1 MKSCR
6 ARLGPRFP
14 ARSVTGEV
22 AVRTAV
28 TVALRAASTAL
39 LIGLVGCGR
48 QPPPSP
54 DIVARIGS
62 DTLRYPDFERYLQ
75 NNIGENGASLP
86 SDVLSG
92 LLDQFLDEEL
102 VRRTAVERGLAA
114 AGAAPRLALEALLRE
129 EASEPSEA
137 EIAAYYASHGKDFQR
152 PERVRLQQILTA
164 DRESAQRAL
173 AAVSAGE
180 SFADV
185 ARRWSR
191 DPSASRGG
199 DQGEL
204 SRDDLPAALADVI
217 FRLDPGQLSPI
228 VPAEYGFHIFLV
240 SERHPAEQAPLG
252 EVSEEIR
259 GALRG
264 AREDEHHAALV
275 AEARSRY
282 NPVIY
287 GRNLPFTYQ
296 GQYPVVASRTRGGV

>member
-1 MKSCR
+1 VVFVC
-6 ARLGPRFP
+6 G
-14 ARSVTGEV
+14 TI
-22 AVRTAV
+22 
-28 TVALRAASTAL
+28 TAL
-39 LIGLVGCGR
+39 LVGPLGCRR
-48 QPPPSP
+48 QAPPAP
-54 DIVARIGS
+54 DIVARVGA
-62 DTLRYPDFERYLQ
+62 DALHYPDFERYLQ
-75 NNIGENGASLP
+75 NNIGENGASLT

-92 LLDQFLDEEL
+92 LFDQFLDEEL
-102 VRRTAVERGLAA
+102 VRRAAVERGVVA
-114 AGAAPRLALEALLRE
+114 AGTEPRLALEALLRLQP
-129 EASEPSEA
+129 SEPSED
-137 EIAAYYASHGKDFQR
+137 EVTSYYAAHGSEFQR
-152 PERVRLQQILTA
+152 PERVRLQQILTT

-173 AAVSAGE
+173 AALSAGE

-191 DPSASRGG
+191 DPSSSRGG

-204 SRDDLPAALADVI
+204 SRDDLPPALAEVI
-217 FRLDPGQLSPI
+217 FRLEAGQVSAI

-240 SERHPAEQAPLG
+240 SERHPAEQAALA
-252 EVSEEIR
+252 EVEEEIR

-264 AREDEHHAALV
+264 QHEDQHHAALV

>member
-1 MKSCR
+1 
-6 ARLGPRFP
+6 
-14 ARSVTGEV
+14 
-22 AVRTAV
+22 
-28 TVALRAASTAL
+28 
-39 LIGLVGCGR
+39 
-48 QPPPSP
+48 
-54 DIVARIGS
+54 
-62 DTLRYPDFERYLQ
+62 
-75 NNIGENGASLP
+75 
-86 SDVLSG
+86 
-92 LLDQFLDEEL
+92 
-102 VRRTAVERGLAA
+102 
-114 AGAAPRLALEALLRE
+114 
-129 EASEPSEA
+129 
-137 EIAAYYASHGKDFQR
+137 
-152 PERVRLQQILTA
+152 LQQILTV

-173 AAVSAGE
+173 AAVTAGE
-180 SFADV
+180 AFADV

-204 SRDDLPAALADVI
+204 SRDDLPPALADVI

>member
-1 MKSCR
+1 MKLCALS
-6 ARLGPRFP
+6 GSRFP
-14 ARSVTGEV
+14 ALPVTGV
-22 AVRTAV
+22 AVRTALS
-28 TVALRAASTAL
+28 VALLAAMTVPL
-39 LIGLVGCGR
+39 CGLTGCRR
-48 QPPPSP
+48 QAPPAP
-54 DIVARIGS
+54 DIVARVGPE
-62 DTLRYPDFERYLQ
+62 TLRYPDFERYLQ
-75 NNIGENGASLP
+75 NNIGDSGASLP

-102 VRRTAVERGLAA
+102 VRRTAIDRGVAA
-114 AGAAPRLALEALLRE
+114 AGAPPRVALEALLRQQ
-129 EASEPSEA
+129 STEPSEA
-137 EIAAYYASHGKDFQR
+137 EISAYYDGHGKEFLR

-164 DRESAQRAL
+164 DRESAQRAQ
-173 AAVSAGE
+173 AAIMAGE

-204 SRDDLPAALADVI
+204 ARDDLPAALAEVI
-217 FRLDPGQLSPI
+217 FRLEPGQVSPI

-240 SERHPAEQAPLG
+240 SERHPAEQAALG
-252 EVSEEIR
+252 EVTEEIR

-264 AREDEHHAALV
+264 EREDQHHAALV

-296 GQYPVVASRTRGGV
+296 GQYPVVASRTPGGA